1 MADVSTTTTTNTSD
15 GGNAQQNQNS
25 GQQTTQQTNQNQNT
39 NQNTNINTDP
49 KGNEGDKKY
58 SDDDVNKILKQK
70 FAEWQKKKDAELDEA
85 KKLAEMN
92 EAQKANYEKE
102 KLQKQLDELTRKS
115 TLADMTKT
123 ARGILSE
130 EGITVN
136 DDLLSELVSTDAN
149 ETNTAVTSFAK
160 MFKESVDKAVKEAL
174 KGNPPKSGS
183 KKSGTMTKEQIMNIK
198 DPVER
203 QKMMI
208 ENKEMFGL

>member
-1 MADVSTTTTTNTSD
+1 MADVSTTTTTNTGD

-58 SDDDVNKILKQK
+58 SDDDVNKILNQK

-136 DDLLSELVSTDAN
+136 DDLLSVLVSTDAN

-208 ENKEMFGL
+208 KKKERFG

>member
-1 MADVSTTTTTNTSD
+1 MADVNTTNTGD

-39 NQNTNINTDP
+39 NQDANTNTDP

-58 SDDDVNKILKQK
+58 SDDDVNKILNQK

-92 EAQKANYEKE
+92 EAQKAKYEKD

-123 ARGILSE
+123 ARGILSD
-130 EGITVN
+130 EGISVD
-136 DDLLSELVSTDAN
+136 DDLLSVLVSTDAN

-160 MFKESVDKAVKEAL
+160 MFKETVDKAVKEAL

>member
-1 MADVSTTTTTNTSD
+1 
-15 GGNAQQNQNS
+15 
-25 GQQTTQQTNQNQNT
+25 
-39 NQNTNINTDP
+39 
-49 KGNEGDKKY
+49 
-58 SDDDVNKILKQK
+58 
-70 FAEWQKKKDAELDEA
+70 
-85 KKLAEMN
+85 MN
-92 EAQKANYEKE
+92 EAQKAKYEKD
-102 KLQKQLDELTRKS
+102 KLQKQLDELTQKS

-123 ARGILSE
+123 ARGILSD
-130 EGITVN
+130 EGISVD
-136 DDLLSELVSTDAN
+136 DDLLSVLVSTDAN

>member
-1 MADVSTTTTTNTSD
+1 MADVSTTNTGD

-25 GQQTTQQTNQNQNT
+25 GQQTNQDQNT
-39 NQNTNINTDP
+39 NQDTNINTDP

-58 SDDDVNKILKQK
+58 SDDDVNKILNQK

-92 EAQKANYEKE
+92 EAQKAKYEKD

-123 ARGILSE
+123 ARGILSD
-130 EGITVN
+130 EGISVD
-136 DDLLSELVSTDAN
+136 DDLLSVLVSTDAN

-160 MFKESVDKAVKEAL
+160 MFKETVDKAVKEAL

>member
-1 MADVSTTTTTNTSD
+1 MADVSTTNTGD

-25 GQQTTQQTNQNQNT
+25 GQQTNQDQNT
-39 NQNTNINTDP
+39 NQDTNINTDP

-58 SDDDVNKILKQK
+58 SDDDVNKILNQK

-92 EAQKANYEKE
+92 EAQKAKYEKD

-123 ARGILSE
+123 ARGILSD
-130 EGITVN
+130 EGISVD
-136 DDLLSELVSTDAN
+136 DDLLSVMVSTDAN

-160 MFKESVDKAVKEAL
+160 MFKETVDKAVKEAL

>member
-1 MADVSTTTTTNTSD
+1 MADVSTTTTTNNGD

-25 GQQTTQQTNQNQNT
+25 GQQTTQQTNQNQNA
-39 NQNTNINTDP
+39 NINTDP

-58 SDDDVNKILKQK
+58 SDDDVNKILNQK

-92 EAQKANYEKE
+92 EAQKAKYEKD
-102 KLQKQLDELTRKS
+102 KLQKQLDELTQKS

-123 ARGILSE
+123 ARGILSD
-130 EGITVN
+130 EGISVD
-136 DDLLSELVSTDAN
+136 DDLLSVLVSTDAN
-149 ETNTAVTSFAK
+149 ETNTPVTSFAK